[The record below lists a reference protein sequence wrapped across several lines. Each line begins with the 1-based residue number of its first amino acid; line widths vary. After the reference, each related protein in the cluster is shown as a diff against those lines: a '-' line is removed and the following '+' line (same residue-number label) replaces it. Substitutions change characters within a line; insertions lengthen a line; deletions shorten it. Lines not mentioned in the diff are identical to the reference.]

1 MLIKVNCETK
11 NRNFFLFFFC
21 CTGKLG
27 SHHILLR
34 NFRKKG
40 LKSIV
45 KWFTMVSSGRKW
57 RVVVQNGEDIPVLEE
72 GELHVERR
80 IQS

>member
-1 MLIKVNCETK
+1 LRKI
-11 NRNFFLFFFC
+11 LFFDSFLAEKR
-21 CTGKLG
+21 TQKNL
-27 SHHILLR
+27 
-34 NFRKKG
+34 KKG
-40 LKSIV
+40 LK
-45 KWFTMVSSGRKW
+45 KGAWWFTMVSSGRKW

>member
-1 MLIKVNCETK
+1 MLLFLCFWRQRSLPLFNIETSFGIKLCWQKVV
-11 NRNFFLFFFC
+11 FYM
-21 CTGKLG
+21 
-27 SHHILLR
+27 
-34 NFRKKG
+34 KKG
-40 LKSIV
+40 LKLQV

>member
-1 MLIKVNCETK
+1 MSKRVK
-11 NRNFFLFFFC
+11 G
-21 CTGKLG
+21 GKK
-27 SHHILLR
+27 LLR
-34 NFRKKG
+34 IFWKKY
-40 LKSIV
+40 LKKV
-45 KWFTMVSSGRKW
+45 VVWFTMVSSGRKW